1 MTTRNLDTIRAT
13 YEGSP
18 EDNARHLMAALA
30 PDVRWIEAAGSPYA
44 GEYVGAAQ
52 IVEGVFARLGSDWA
66 DFRVHVHSYLADGD
80 RVAAF
85 GRYTGTHRASGRAME
100 AGFSHLYQL
109 RGGQII
115 RMEQVVDSAA
125 MRQAMQP

>member
-1 MTTRNLDTIRAT
+1 MTTSNLDTIRAT

-30 PDVRWIEAAGSPYA
+30 PEVLWIEAAGSPYA
-44 GEYVGAAQ
+44 GAYVGAAQ

-66 DFRVHVHSYLADGD
+66 DFRVQVHSYLADGD

-85 GRYTGTHRASGRAME
+85 GHYAGTHRASGQAME
-100 AGFSHLYQL
+100 ASFSHLYQL
-109 RGGQII
+109 RDGQII

>member
-1 MTTRNLDTIRAT
+1 MTTSNLDTIRAT

-18 EDNARHLMAALA
+18 EDNAQHLMAALA
-30 PDVRWIEAAGSPYA
+30 PDALWIEAAGSPYA
-44 GEYVGAAQ
+44 GSYVGAAQ

-66 DFRVHVHSYLADGD
+66 TFSAEVHTYLADGD

-85 GRYTGTHRASGRAME
+85 GRYAGTHRASGKAME
-100 AGFSHLYQL
+100 ASFSHLYQL

-115 RMEQVVDSAA
+115 RMEQVVDSAP
-125 MRQAMQP
+125 MLQAMQA

>member
-1 MTTRNLDTIRAT
+1 MTTLNLDTIRAT

-30 PDVRWIEAAGSPYA
+30 PDVLWIEAAGSPYA

-52 IVEGVFARLGSDWA
+52 IVEGVFARLGRDWA
-66 DFRVHVHSYLADGD
+66 DFRVQVHRYLADGD
-80 RVAAF
+80 QVAAF
-85 GRYTGTHRASGRAME
+85 GRYAGTHRASGRAME
-100 AGFSHLYQL
+100 ASFSHLYQL
-109 RGGQII
+109 RDGQIV

-125 MRQAMQP
+125 MRQAMLA

>member
-1 MTTRNLDTIRAT
+1 MTTTNLDTIRAT

-30 PDVRWIEAAGSPYA
+30 PEVLWIEAEGSPYA
-44 GEYVGAAQ
+44 GHYVGAAQ
-52 IVEGVFARLGSDWA
+52 IVEGVFARLGNDWA
-66 DFRVHVHSYLADGD
+66 RFSVQVHTYLADGD

-85 GRYTGTHRASGRAME
+85 GRYAGTHRASGQAME
-100 AGFSHLYQL
+100 ASFSHLYQL
-109 RGGQII
+109 RDGRII